1 MSDFAMRT
9 GLAEAW
15 WARINRAEENQEWLL
30 VKTNRAN
37 CRRWDGQ
44 YAESEHL
51 QRKVLCASRKEPSEE
66 HPSTLTTKANLAP
79 SLRLRGKNAEAER
92 IEHDVLGVE
101 RRALGEE
108 HPSTRITAN
117 NLTAPSGTRV
127 LMQRLAEH
135 SRKLARVLWFDELG
149 RYAVGLDDDK
159 LLSLMP
165 ECVVRAGCAAA
176 ECASEEARSVC
187 ARCQAVRYCSREC
200 QRADWKAHKQACVA
214 AVAAGN

>member
-1 MSDFAMRT
+1 MRT

-15 WARINRAEENQEWLL
+15 WAKIDRAEENHEWLFA
-30 VKTNRAN
+30 KTNRAN

-51 QRKVLCASRKEPSEE
+51 QRKVLRGRRKEPSEE
-66 HPSTLTTKANLAP
+66 HASTLTTEANLAP
-79 SLRLRGKNAEAER
+79 SLKLRGKNAEAER
-92 IEHDVLGVE
+92 IEHEVHGVE
-101 RRALGEE
+101 RRVLGEE
-108 HPSTRITAN
+108 PSTLTTAN
-117 NLTAPSGTRV
+117 NLAAPGGTRV
-127 LMQRLAEH
+127 FMQRLAEQN
-135 SRKLARVLWFDELG
+135 RKLARVLWFDELGG

-176 ECASEEARSVC
+176 GCASAEARNVC

-200 QRADWKAHKQACVA
+200 QRADWKAHKQACVTA
-214 AVAAGN
+214 AAAGN